1 MAVSSITQS
10 LRMVLR
16 EVRDRLSL
24 PPLSSTQKQLAQ
36 RPHQAV
42 GGRRAGSMGVLGD
55 KLRSALQL
63 SVPHPKDILVM
74 TLPKRRAGGMTQS
87 VRHFTN
93 VKKALSLIPT
103 TAKTNGNKYCN
114 PSTQKMRAGSKTEGH
129 PQLHLKF
136 KANLSYR
143 RLSYRRQ
150 KQTEFCEF
158 KTNLGR

>member
-24 PPLSSTQKQLAQ
+24 PPLRSTQKQLAQ

-74 TLPKRRAGGMTQS
+74 TLPKRRAGGMTQWYGTYLL
-87 VRHFTN
+87 VCTRPW
-93 VKKALSLIPT
+93 VLSSGLG
-103 TAKTNGNKYCN
+103 KGYGWGNDN
-114 PSTQKMRAGSKTEGH
+114 
-129 PQLHLKF
+129 
-136 KANLSYR
+136 
-143 RLSYRRQ
+143 
-150 KQTEFCEF
+150 
-158 KTNLGR
+158 